1 MKKGEATIM
10 INSIMYNIKEG
21 LKGIARNRT
30 MAVASISSVAASL
43 FIVGIIFS
51 IVLNINNFATLAQK
65 QFDTVQV
72 FLKDDMNAKQIYD
85 LRNEIQKIDGVAK
98 VSLETKDDA
107 LKKLKVRW
115 EKDAY
120 LLEGIDNPLQNSFI
134 VELSNIE
141 NANIVVDSLK
151 NYDKIDEVKYYKD
164 IIIKL
169 VKISNLIKSFGIFM
183 IILLSIL
190 SLVIISN
197 TIKLALHARRRE
209 INIMKYIGATDWF
222 IRWPFVIEGM
232 ILGFMGAVF
241 SITVVYFMYKY
252 FYEKVS
258 MPSSSLLSG
267 YVLPVANVTNELL
280 LMFIVMG
287 VGVGIIGSLISLRK
301 YLKV

>member
-1 MKKGEATIM
+1 M
-10 INSIMYNIKEG
+10 INSIVYNIKEG
-21 LKGIARNRT
+21 LKGISRNRT
-30 MAVASISSVAASL
+30 MAAASISSVAASL

-51 IVLNINNFATLAQK
+51 IVLNINNFAILAQK

-72 FLKDDMNAKQIYD
+72 FLKDDMNAKEIYD
-85 LRNEIQKIDGVAK
+85 LKTKIEKMDGVSK
-98 VSLETKDDA
+98 VALETKEDA
-107 LKKLKVRW
+107 LNKLKSRW
-115 EKDAY
+115 GKDAY

-134 VELSNIE
+134 VDLSNIE
-141 NANIVVDSLK
+141 NANTVVSALK
-151 NYDKIDEVKYYKD
+151 DFDKIDDVKYYRD
-164 IIIKL
+164 IVSKL
-169 VKISNLIKSFGIFM
+169 IKISNLIKSFGIFM
-183 IILLSIL
+183 IVLLSIL

-232 ILGFMGAVF
+232 TLGLLGALM
-241 SITVVYFMYKY
+241 SITVVYFMYRY

-258 MPSSSLLSG
+258 VPASSILSG
-267 YVLPVANVTNELL
+267 YVLPVASVTNELF